1 MIVFRLWLKFR
12 VSGNFPETA
21 WRVMNFHKA
30 AHAFLACYWVREEEP
45 PGGTFPATRRRMT
58 SYPIPGLL
66 DEASGGIG

>member
-1 MIVFRLWLKFR
+1 
-12 VSGNFPETA
+12 
-21 WRVMNFHKA
+21 MNFHKA

-66 DEASGGIG
+66 DEASGGIGWTARRRESSWLVFGISRF